1 MGKAPINQ
9 THKTEKNAYTR
20 LYISCILYTRNPL
33 LRLGVCIVVLQKVNR
48 EKGEDRM
55 ETGFDF
61 FGAALP
67 GITVGLAIGS
77 CIKKENQEKDNDE
90 K

>member
-1 MGKAPINQ
+1 
-9 THKTEKNAYTR
+9 
-20 LYISCILYTRNPL
+20 
-33 LRLGVCIVVLQKVNR
+33 
-48 EKGEDRM
+48 M

-67 GITVGLAIGS
+67 GITVCLAIGS

>member
-1 MGKAPINQ
+1 M
-9 THKTEKNAYTR
+9 
-20 LYISCILYTRNPL
+20 
-33 LRLGVCIVVLQKVNR
+33 VLQKVNR